1 MPIKP
6 LLKLKRIIKGKR
18 LTSTE
23 LGQER
28 NPKTGRLEKPGTKAF
43 NEKVAFQEDHNTG
56 LLDLYKKKLKEN
68 PTEINEQK
76 LIARK
81 KQLNRHLDDIKRQ
94 REYDLK
100 MAERNRLNSL
110 NRRQL
115 NYKIS
120 KINALL
126 SLSPKKITV
135 KSTLE
140 NLIEDIFDFRVR
152 KAREKQKDKLLIRTQ
167 SLLEVSREISKAFY
181 AEFDMAVSPT
191 ELKNMTSR
199 DAQVLVSSISNKI
212 RRRNYI

>member
-6 LLKLKRIIKGKR
+6 LLKLKRIIKGRR

-23 LGQER
+23 LGYER
-28 NPKTGRLEKPGTKAF
+28 NPKTGRLEKPGTRAF

-68 PTEINEQK
+68 PTEINKQK
-76 LIARK
+76 LIDRER
-81 KQLNRHLDDIKRQ
+81 QLNRRLDDIKRQ
-94 REYDLK
+94 RDYDLK
-100 MAERNRLNSL
+100 MAEDAIKRKHRNA
-110 NRRQL
+110 
-115 NYKIS
+115 KIL

-126 SLSPKKITV
+126 SLSNKKITV

-140 NLIEDIFDFRVR
+140 NLSKEIYNFRLK
-152 KAREKQKDKLLIRTQ
+152 KAKEKQKGKLIIRTQ
-167 SLLEVSREISKAFY
+167 SLLDVSREISKAFY
-181 AEFDMAVSPT
+181 EEFDKAVRLIDSR
-191 ELKNMTSR
+191 NMTSR